1 MVHKRRLNKMQ
12 RDAKWWRWL
21 REIRGTQGSAN
32 PSQARK
38 FGIPV
43 LMMPETRTEL
53 KNSRT
58 PPKFFFGEGRNFFN
72 AEKVCKIKSLRMQIF
87 KAFSGKPDSNSDRYA
102 VSP

>member
-1 MVHKRRLNKMQ
+1 MQ

-38 FGIPV
+38 FGISV

-58 PPKFFFGEGRNFFN
+58 PPKFFSERVEIF
-72 AEKVCKIKSLRMQIF
+72 LMQKKF
-87 KAFSGKPDSNSDRYA
+87 AKLKA
-102 VSP
+102 